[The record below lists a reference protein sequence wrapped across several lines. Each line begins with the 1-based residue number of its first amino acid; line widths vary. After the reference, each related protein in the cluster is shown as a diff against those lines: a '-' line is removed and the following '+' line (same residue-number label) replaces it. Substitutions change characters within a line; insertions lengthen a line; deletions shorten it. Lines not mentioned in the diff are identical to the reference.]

1 MLQLLLDAGAWL
13 VAIPLAVWTR
23 LDFTIEL
30 VPTVRWLRFSL
41 LAFSIHATVGLL
53 FGLYR
58 RKWRYATFEEAS
70 AAARSVILTTGAL
83 YVLNRWV
90 LLPRFVPHSVPV
102 LAGFGTLVAV
112 GSYRYLHRI
121 RGDLRRRPS
130 SAGDTVQRAIVFGA
144 GEGGTQLLTTT
155 LRDKASP
162 IVPVALLDDDPNK
175 RRLSIR
181 GVRVS
186 GTREDIAETAEH
198 FAADTLVI
206 AIPSAGA
213 DLITDIADRGTACGL
228 SVKVLPSIS
237 ELIRGARVGEIRDV
251 TENDLLG
258 RRPVSTDVESVAG
271 YLKGKRVLVTGAGG
285 SIGSELCRQVNEYG
299 PARLMMLDRDESAL
313 HAVQL
318 SLEGRA
324 MLDSPDLLLADLRD
338 VEKVKELFEEHRPE
352 VVFHAAA
359 LKHLTLLQRHP
370 AEAVKSNVWGTLTV
384 LEASAAVGVEVFVN
398 ISTDKAADPCSVLGY
413 SKRIAERL
421 TAHFG
426 DQVATGTYLSVR
438 FGNVLGSRGSMLP
451 AFHQQVDAG
460 GPVTVTDPDVTRYF
474 MTVHEAVQLVVQAGA
489 IGNNK
494 EVLILDMGRPVRI
507 ADVARRLIASA
518 GGHVE
523 IVYTGLRPGEKLHE
537 VLLASGEPDCRPE
550 HPLISHAPVAPLH
563 PSEVLAL
570 RPWASGVEAITAEL
584 ARLSSRSI
592 APAAVPSRARDPRY
606 GPQPTIDLSESRRRR
621 AVGQLEIPKT
631 EP

>member
-1 MLQLLLDAGAWL
+1 
-13 VAIPLAVWTR
+13 
-23 LDFTIEL
+23 
-30 VPTVRWLRFSL
+30 
-41 LAFSIHATVGLL
+41 
-53 FGLYR
+53 
-58 RKWRYATFEEAS
+58 
-70 AAARSVILTTGAL
+70 
-83 YVLNRWV
+83 
-90 LLPRFVPHSVPV
+90 
-102 LAGFGTLVAV
+102 
-112 GSYRYLHRI
+112 
-121 RGDLRRRPS
+121 
-130 SAGDTVQRAIVFGA
+130 
-144 GEGGTQLLTTT
+144 LTTT
-155 LRDKASP
+155 LRDKSSP
-162 IVPVALLDDDPNK
+162 IVPVALIDDDPNK

-181 GVRVS
+181 GVRVV
-186 GTREDIAETAEH
+186 GTRDDIADAARR
-198 FAADTLVI
+198 FSADTLVI

-213 DLITDIADRGTACGL
+213 NLITEITDRGVACGL

-237 ELIRGARVGEIRDV
+237 ELIRGASLGEIRDV
-251 TENDLLG
+251 TEDDLLG

-271 YLKGKRVLVTGAGG
+271 YLKGKRVLITGAGG
-285 SIGSELCRQVNEYG
+285 SIGAELCRQVHEYG

-338 VEKVKELFEEHRPE
+338 TMEITEIFERHRPE

-370 AEAVKSNVWGTLTV
+370 AQAVKSNVWGTLTV
-384 LEASAAVGVEVFVN
+384 LEASAAADVEVFVN
-398 ISTDKAADPCSVLGY
+398 VSTDKAADPSSVLGY

-426 DQVATGTYLSVR
+426 EHASTGTYLSVR

-451 AFHQQVDAG
+451 AFHQQIDAG

-489 IGNNK
+489 IGAGG
-494 EVLILDMGRPVRI
+494 EVLILDMGQPVRI

-518 GGHVE
+518 GRHIE

-537 VLLASGEPDCRPE
+537 VLFASEELDQRPV
-550 HPLISHAPVAPLH
+550 HPLISHAPVVPLH
-563 PSEVLAL
+563 PSEVLEL
-570 RPWASGVEAITAEL
+570 RPWASGPDELAAEL
-584 ARLSSRSI
+584 ARLASRTI
-592 APAAVPSRARDPRY
+592 APAVVPRRARDPRY
-606 GPQPTIDLSESRRRR
+606 GPHPTIDLSESRRRR
-621 AVGQLEIPKT
+621 AVGQREIRQT